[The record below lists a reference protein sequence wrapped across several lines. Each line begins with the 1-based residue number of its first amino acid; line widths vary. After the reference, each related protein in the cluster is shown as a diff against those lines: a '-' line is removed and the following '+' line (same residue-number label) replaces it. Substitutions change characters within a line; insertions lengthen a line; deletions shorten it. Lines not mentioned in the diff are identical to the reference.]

1 MWVRAYYTDNII
13 LKSQVVEG
21 SVWILKVLING
32 EKRQKR
38 VTTNMSF
45 KILKMV
51 LWLKVHKLEG
61 FKKLNLLGDVCSLSQ
76 PAFFY

>member
-1 MWVRAYYTDNII
+1 MWVKPYYTDNII

-51 LWLKVHKLEG
+51 LWLKVHKLEM